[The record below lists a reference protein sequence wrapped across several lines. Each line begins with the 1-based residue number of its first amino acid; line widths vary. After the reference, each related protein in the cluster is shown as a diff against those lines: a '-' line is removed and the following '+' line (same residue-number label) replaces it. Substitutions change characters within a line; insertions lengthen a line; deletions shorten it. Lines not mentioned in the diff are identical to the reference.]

1 MIFYG
6 EPNQMVRKK
15 CRKQMSREF
24 EMKPA
29 FRFNPAGELELPDD
43 HPLID
48 RMKKRFRYAEV
59 EAVAEVVEETF
70 KFKCKKCDFKANNHG
85 VFLAHMRAHK
95 KELS

>member
-29 FRFNPAGELELPDD
+29 FRFNPNGELELPDD
-43 HPLID
+43 HPLIE

-59 EAVAEVVEETF
+59 EAVLAEETF
-70 KFKCKKCDFKANNHG
+70 KLHCKRCGFGSNNYG
-85 VFLAHMRAHK
+85 ELMAHIRATHP
-95 KELS
+95 KE

>member
-29 FRFNPAGELELPDD
+29 FRFNPNGELELPDD

-48 RMKKRFRYAEV
+48 RMKKRFRYEAV
-59 EAVAEVVEETF
+59 EAVPAEETF
-70 KFKCKKCDFKANNHG
+70 KMNCRKCDFKTNNHG
-85 VFLAHMRAHK
+85 ELMAHHRLRHPKGA
-95 KELS
+95 SA